1 MSLRFKSRILDHLA
15 HRNYLPI
22 FMHEVA
28 RQLRVADE
36 DEPEFLDTVRELAEV
51 GLLEIGKDE
60 KLRLPRL
67 PEEVEGVIKLTPRGI
82 GFLKT
87 QVDYRE
93 GDLFI
98 PQGETKDAV
107 SGDRVR
113 VKVVRRGDRWNRGF
127 GATPTGTRDDI
138 FGRVL
143 EVLSRGQS
151 RFAGVL
157 VKRGREWLVEPDG
170 RAIRDPIVVRDPGAK
185 NAKEGDKVVVDILL
199 WPEEG
204 ALAEGVILEV
214 LGEAGRP
221 DVETR
226 AVIATY
232 MIREGFSDEC
242 VEQARE
248 AAMSF
253 ERATKEAMAAGAGAA
268 PAWEDRED
276 LTHRFI
282 FTIDPPDAK
291 DFDDAISIARDAVTG
306 NYELGVHIADVAHF
320 VTQDSAL
327 DEEAKTRAT
336 SVYLPRYT
344 VPMLPEMLSNGVC
357 SLQEGVARFTL
368 SAFIMLDSD
377 GKVVGQRLA
386 RTVIKSAKRLTYI
399 ESQHLIDGKLD
410 EARKHSKTEPVYSE
424 ELLETLRVA
433 DALAKTIRRRR
444 QKDGMIHL
452 DLPVVEL
459 VYDDAGHVVDA
470 VPEDDSFTHTLIE
483 MFMVEA
489 NEAVARTFAGLDT
502 PLLRRIH
509 PDPTFGDIEEVRQF
523 ARLAKWRLPDEPTR
537 KDLPA
542 LLDATRGSP
551 ASRAIPFSVLRCMA
565 KAVYSPALIGH
576 YALASEHYA
585 HFTSPIRRYPDL
597 LVHRVV
603 HSYLDITD
611 NGRDSGGG
619 KKRRALTR
627 SLADDPRVLDEAQLI
642 ELGRHASER
651 EVAAESAEKDLRT
664 FLVLQLL
671 HEKHLGDELD
681 GTVTGIMP
689 NGTIFVS
696 IDRYL
701 VDGAIKSRDM
711 RGGDG
716 RTDRWTH
723 DPRSGRLI
731 ASRSGASVGLG
742 DRIRVRIAMID
753 LRGRQLDLEIVKFG
767 RAAIEVVGELPSS
780 GDAGARRVNDGDG
793 RHFDP
798 RPRDGG
804 TGKTGRDKFGHKPG
818 FKKGRRGRKG

>member
-1 MSLRFKSRILDHLA
+1 MYANEIL
-15 HRNYLPI
+15 
-22 FMHEVA
+22 
-28 RQLRVADE
+28 RQLRVSDL
-36 DEPEFLDTVRELAEV
+36 DEPAFDEAVTQLVADGKLEV
-51 GLLEIGKDE
+51 GKDE

-67 PEEVEGVIKLTPRGI
+67 PDEVEGTIKLTPRGM

-87 QVDYRE
+87 QISYRE

-98 PQGETKDAV
+98 PEGETKDAV
-107 SGDRVR
+107 SGDKVRVR
-113 VKVVRRGDRWNRGF
+113 VVRRGDRWNRGF
-127 GATPTGTRDDI
+127 GSTPTAARDDI

-143 EVLSRGQS
+143 EVLERGQS

-157 VKRGREWLVEPDG
+157 VRRGSEWIVEPDG
-170 RAIRDPIVVRDPGAK
+170 RTIRNPIVVRDPGAK
-185 NAKEGDKVVVDILL
+185 NAKAGDKVVIDIIT
-199 WPEEG
+199 WPEG
-204 ALAEGVILEV
+204 DYLAEGVILEV

-221 DVETR
+221 DVETQ
-226 AVIATY
+226 ATIATY
-232 MIREGFSDEC
+232 MIREKFPDEAI
-242 VEQARE
+242 EQARE
-248 AAMSF
+248 AAISF
-253 ERATKEAMAAGAGAA
+253 RGIAQTAETAGK
-268 PAWEDRED
+268 WEDRED
-276 LTHRFI
+276 LTAEFI

-291 DFDDAISIARDAVTG
+291 DFDDAISIKHDRVTG

-320 VTQDSAL
+320 VPPSSPL
-327 DEEAKTRAT
+327 DDEARARAT

-344 VPMLPEMLSNGVC
+344 IPMLPETLSNGVC
-357 SLQEGVARFTL
+357 SLQESVARFTL

-386 RTVIKSAKRLTYI
+386 RTVIKSRKRLTYI
-399 ESQHLIDGKLD
+399 EAQRLIEGKPD
-410 EARKHSKTEPVYSE
+410 EARMHAKTDPVYSE
-424 ELLETLRVA
+424 ELLATLAIA
-433 DALAKTIRRRR
+433 DQLAKTIRRRR
-444 QKDGMIHL
+444 QAAGMIHL

-459 VYDDAGHVVDA
+459 VYDAEGHVIDA

-509 PDPTFGDIEEVRQF
+509 PEPTFGDIEEVRQF

-537 KDLPA
+537 KDLQA

-551 ASRAIPFSVLRCMA
+551 ASRAIHFSVLRCMS

-576 YALASEHYA
+576 YALASDHYA

-597 LVHRVV
+597 TVHRVA
-603 HSYLDITD
+603 HAYLDITD
-611 NGRDSGGG
+611 NGRESGGG
-619 KKRRALTR
+619 KKRRV
-627 SLADDPRVLDEAQLI
+627 LARQLSEDPRVLDETQLI
-642 ELGRHASER
+642 EIGRHASER
-651 EVAAESAEKDLRT
+651 EVASENAEKDLRT

-671 HEKHLGDELD
+671 HEKHLGDEFD
-681 GTVTGIMP
+681 GTVTGLMP

-711 RGGDG
+711 KGGDG
-716 RTDRWTH
+716 RTDRWSA

-731 ASRSGASVGLG
+731 ASRSGASIGLG
-742 DRIRVRIAMID
+742 DRIKVRIAIID
-753 LRGRQLDLEIVKFG
+753 LRARQLELEIVKLG
-767 RAAIEVVGELPSS
+767 RAAIEVVGELPTAGDS
-780 GDAGARRVNDGDG
+780 GAQRIGEESK
-793 RHFDP
+793 HFVP

-804 TGKTGRDKFGHKPG
+804 TGRTGRDKFGHKPG